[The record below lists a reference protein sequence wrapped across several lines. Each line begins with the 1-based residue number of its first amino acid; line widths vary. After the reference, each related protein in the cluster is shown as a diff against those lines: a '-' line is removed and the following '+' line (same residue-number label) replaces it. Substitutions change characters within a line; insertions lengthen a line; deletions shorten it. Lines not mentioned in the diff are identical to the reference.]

1 MATAIAPAPDDDRER
16 TTSAKPKPVNSKEKP
31 PMATTSD
38 FAPTPPDD
46 AVVPEAVTTPTT
58 TPESPPPEP
67 LATPLATPAA
77 TPARPGPPDP
87 FDPAALRLSADYSE
101 GLGVRKVITTVPN
114 RKPNKSEWF
123 RVRPG
128 EEWQLQTAVLELERG
143 VERLTYLVAPALWPE
158 LSGEI
163 AHALLLPCVNRANDL
178 FMWRIKLPGA
188 DGRPNSWTESAL
200 EIAKAAET
208 TWCRMVSDTANGIYT
223 HFVSTANWPEP
234 KWPALSL
241 SEIMKLAFRGRMIDS
256 LHHPV
261 LQELRGDA

>member
-1 MATAIAPAPDDDRER
+1 MAAAIAPAPHDDGER
-16 TTSAKPKPVNSKEKP
+16 TTSAKPKPVNPKEKP
-31 PMATTSD
+31 PMAPSD
-38 FAPTPPDD
+38 SVPTPPDD
-46 AVVPEAVTTPTT
+46 AAVPEAAAAPTPVPEQ
-58 TPESPPPEP
+58 TP
-67 LATPLATPAA
+67 ATPPVA
-77 TPARPGPPDP
+77 PARPEPPDP
-87 FDPAALRLSADYSE
+87 FDPAALRLGADYSE

-241 SEIMKLAFRGRMIDS
+241 SEIMKLAFRGRMIDT
-256 LHHPV
+256 LDHPV

>member
-1 MATAIAPAPDDDRER
+1 MAAAVAPAPDDDRER
-16 TTSAKPKPVNSKEKP
+16 PTGAKTKPVNPKEKP
-31 PMATTSD
+31 TMATSD
-38 FAPTPPDD
+38 SVPTPPDD
-46 AVVPEAVTTPTT
+46 AAAPEAAAAP
-58 TPESPPPEP
+58 
-67 LATPLATPAA
+67 TPAPEQITPA
-77 TPARPGPPDP
+77 SPTSPARPEPPDP
-87 FDPAALRLSADYSE
+87 FDPAALRLGADYSE

-123 RVRPG
+123 QVRPG

-163 AHALLLPCVNRANDL
+163 VHALLLPCVNRANDL
-178 FMWRIKLPGA
+178 FLWRIKLPGA

-223 HFVSTANWPEP
+223 HYVSTATWPDP

-241 SEIMKLAFRGRMIDS
+241 SEIIKLAFRGRMIDS
-256 LHHPV
+256 LDHPV